1 MRVDNQ
7 KHYSRKEG
15 LDVVGMQSSGDGKN
29 FQSTICSILGEID
42 VVCDSNNNED
52 FHRFKG
58 GRTIIKFKSRK
69 ESSKVLNQKKKLKI
83 CILENMDSIMGQ
95 GAMLTESFCS

>member
-42 VVCDSNNNED
+42 VVCDSNNMKISIGLREAEPLSNLVVE
-52 FHRFKG
+52 RSLQ
-58 GRTIIKFKSRK
+58 KF
-69 ESSKVLNQKKKLKI
+69 
-83 CILENMDSIMGQ
+83 
-95 GAMLTESFCS
+95 